1 MVIAGNLIG
10 FNDNLYC
17 LSVFFGI
24 DSWIQKVVD
33 LISDLNNYKK
43 FIKNSNFIE
52 WYYMYLYSV
61 DDVTSDNLSWFKC
74 LWFDY
79 LY

>member
-10 FNDNLYC
+10 FNNNLYC
-17 LSVFFGI
+17 LSVVFGI

-52 WYYMYLYSV
+52 WYYMYLYSI

-74 LWFDY
+74 LVFDY

>member
-1 MVIAGNLIG
+1 
-10 FNDNLYC
+10 
-17 LSVFFGI
+17 
-24 DSWIQKVVD
+24 VD

-52 WYYMYLYSV
+52 WYYMYLYSI

-74 LWFDY
+74 LVFDY